1 MSAVEFTPNPGDT
14 VFSEDGRQAEYVA
27 FREEGHI
34 VMPMYREDDD
44 EFASAP
50 WPGEPAFWHEVFAK
64 APIPVVDKDVEEAT
78 AELVRVNSQVAE
90 AYAQL
95 ELMRKERAEFA
106 RDQRAIRDRL
116 KENEGLRNIDAFLT
130 GEITH
135 FVRSENVPIIETA
148 DEALVRGSDR
158 GRKEIRLL
166 GLFGDSDKGDL
177 RWKVCTYGDGSG
189 GSMTEVIPC
198 LSLEEARDRAAALL
212 VGLTFPRLRSG
223 ALSDYHGQDAVKLA
237 GELGV
242 AVPED
247 IAAKVSARVRANA
260 VDRLA
265 QATRYAEDYNKQ
277 LRTAQEAARAA
288 GVAVE
293 GGAA

>member
-1 MSAVEFTPNPGDT
+1 MSTVEFTPKAGDT

-27 FREEGHI
+27 LREEGHI

-50 WPGEPAFWHEVFAK
+50 WPGEPALWHEVFAK
-64 APIPVVDKDVEEAT
+64 APIPMVDKDVEEAT

-90 AYAQL
+90 AYEQL
-95 ELMRKERAEFA
+95 EVMRKERAEFA

-116 KENEGLRNIDAFLT
+116 KENEGLRNIEAFLT
-130 GEITH
+130 GGITH

-148 DEALVRGSDR
+148 DEALVRGNDR

-166 GLFGDSDKGDL
+166 GLFGDSDKSDL

-198 LSLEEARDRAAALL
+198 LSLEEAKDRAAALL
-212 VGLTFPRLRSG
+212 VGITFPRLSNG
-223 ALSDYHGQDAVKLA
+223 SLSDYHGVDAVKLA
-237 GELGV
+237 GELGI

-247 IAAKVSARVRANA
+247 VATKVKARERANA
-260 VDRLA
+260 IDRLA
-265 QATRYAEDYNKQ
+265 QAGRYVEQYSKQ
-277 LRTAQEAARAA
+277 LKDAQDAAIAA
-288 GVAVE
+288 GVE
-293 GGAA
+293 IGGGAA